1 MAKKDNI
8 VTQDALTTIAKA
20 LKDDLD
26 NKLNA
31 LSSILDRIIVKATY
45 DRDHDEIIAPRT
57 VLNAVGILLDLG
69 NSTALLYVRRDD
81 LYDQFIDE
89 GIPVSTKI
97 WGVAPPNTLLAGIY
111 SRIFYRTDDGWGDG
125 TFSGLAVFIDDLH
138 DQYYVKIVEV

>member
-57 VLNAVGILLDLG
+57 VLNAVGILLDFG
-69 NSTALLYVRRDD
+69 NSTALYVRRDD
-81 LYDQFIDE
+81 LYDQSIDE
-89 GIPVSTKI
+89 GIPVSTVI

-111 SRIFYRTDDGWGDG
+111 SRIFYRTDDGWGEG
-125 TFSGLAVFIDDLH
+125 IFSGLAVFIDDRH
-138 DQYYVKIVEV
+138 DQYYVKIVEL